1 VSGSRTGIVGAAA
14 VPHAPQF
21 FTLPDTE
28 DHDQVQRVHD
38 CMAGVGERLRALE
51 PDVVIVVANDHLDN
65 FALHCVPSFTVHCG
79 PVAGGTF
86 AGRDFAWPLPS
97 DTAAGLLRSLQ
108 GQGFDPAYT
117 MNATIG
123 YEFGIPLTFLGFDA
137 ATPVLPVFVNS
148 YLPPQPSG
156 DRCYAFGVALRR
168 ALDELGVRAVLVA
181 SGGLSHYP
189 GTDRYSE
196 PDVAGDKA
204 LIERIAA
211 GNLRALLA
219 LDDDALDR
227 TGNVEARS
235 WLILAGAVGEVVPD
249 EVAIEPSWHHT
260 YAIAAWTGGRSAGGE
275 RGSGTAASVAEAL
288 ETTLHYP
295 MPDPDRL
302 PLYEALYALRSDH
315 AATDAFLADA
325 AAFAGRYDLAP
336 DERAALVA
344 LDEPALR
351 GLGVHP
357 LLGFLARLEVDL
369 TRRARGM
376 PSP

>member
-1 VSGSRTGIVGAAA
+1 VSRRGGVVGAAA

-28 DHDQVQRVHD
+28 DHTQVQRVHD
-38 CMAGVGERLRALE
+38 CMAGVGERLRALG
-51 PDVVIVVANDHLDN
+51 PDLVLVVANDHLDN
-65 FALHCVPSFTVHCG
+65 FALHCVPSFTVLCG
-79 PVAGGTF
+79 PEAKGTF
-86 AGRDFAWPLPS
+86 AGRDFSWPVPS
-97 DTAAGLLRSLQ
+97 GTAAAVLRSLQ
-108 GQGFDPAYT
+108 GQGFDPAYS

-123 YEFGIPLTFLGFDA
+123 YEFGIPLTFCGFGPETA
-137 ATPVLPVFVNS
+137 VLPIFVNS

-168 ALDELGVRAVLVA
+168 ALEELDVRAVVVA

-196 PDVAGDKA
+196 PDVAGDRA
-204 LIERIAA
+204 LVERIAA

-249 EVAIEPSWHHT
+249 EVAVEPSWHHT
-260 YAIAAWTGGRSAGGE
+260 YAIAAWTKGNGDGDRDGD
-275 RGSGTAASVAEAL
+275 TAAEP
-288 ETTLHYP
+288 LHYP
-295 MPDPDRL
+295 MPDPARL
-302 PLYEALYALRSDH
+302 PLYEALYALRSEPD
-315 AATDAFLADA
+315 ATDAFLDDPAGFVDRYPLSDA
-325 AAFAGRYDLAP
+325 
-336 DERAALVA
+336 ERLALVG

-351 GLGVHP
+351 DLGVHP
-357 LLGFLARLEVDL
+357 LLGFLARLQVDL
-369 TRRARGM
+369 VRRARGA
-376 PSP
+376 PDP